1 MFKKELY
8 DLLLSYGMTDAE
20 IDEFKGK
27 LIASVG
33 DYTDAKK
40 AAEQQLEFNE
50 DVKRGLEATILD
62 AQVRLEKAQA
72 VIDKVSDV
80 SLVVKEVKIG

>member
-8 DLLLSYGMTDAE
+8 DLLVSYGMTDAE

-27 LIASVG
+27 LLANAESFA
-33 DYTDAKK
+33 DAKK

-50 DVKRGLEATILD
+50 DVKKGLQNTIAD
-62 AQVRLEKAQA
+62 AQMRLEKAQS
-72 VIDKVSDV
+72 IISKVSDV
-80 SLVVKEVKIG
+80 VAVAEEVKIG